1 MGDQLKQHKHSITG
15 TAFVMM
21 EKMSR
26 GCISQPNKIGWMIY
40 LSRAR
45 SAWPKPTRTHIQHPL
60 SSMTHILHPLSSMTH
75 QTTRASKSP
84 PIPIFG
90 TTIKSSHAKIS

>member
-60 SSMTHILHPLSSMTH
+60 SSMTH